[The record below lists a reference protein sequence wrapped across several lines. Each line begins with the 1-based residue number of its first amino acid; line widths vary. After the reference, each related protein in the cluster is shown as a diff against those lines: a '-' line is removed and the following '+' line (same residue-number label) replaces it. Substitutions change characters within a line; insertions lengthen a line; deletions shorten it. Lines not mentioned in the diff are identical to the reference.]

1 MMKAMR
7 AMRAMRGAHQGD
19 MGDTGDG
26 TEGGQEGKGG
36 GGKRGEGKLSG
47 RDGQT
52 SKALQEVL
60 ADLQSVR
67 NSIDLKTSA
76 EQKSAQQK
84 R

>member
-1 MMKAMR
+1 MRGMRAMR

-19 MGDTGDG
+19 RGDE
-26 TEGGQEGKGG
+26 TEGGEEGKGG

-47 RDGQT
+47 REGQT

-60 ADLQSVR
+60 ADLQSVK

>member
-1 MMKAMR
+1 MVGDEGDEGL
-7 AMRAMRGAHQGD
+7 RAMRGAHQGD
-19 MGDTGDG
+19 RGDE
-26 TEGGQEGKGG
+26 TEGGEEGKGG

-47 RDGQT
+47 REGQT

-60 ADLQSVR
+60 ADLQSVK